1 MQFYS
6 TKNAGNKVTLKE
18 AVFYSLPTDNGL
30 YMPEKIHSLEREFFD
45 DIENFSFQEIAFH
58 ITKSILE
65 NEIPDQDLRSVINH
79 ALHFDAPVKML
90 NEYIGSVELWHGPS
104 LAFKDFGARFMA
116 GLMSY
121 LTSDEDKK
129 TTILTATSGDTGG
142 AVAMGFFDISGI
154 EVIILY
160 PSGKVSPLQERQFT
174 NLGGNIT
181 ALEISGNFDDCQN
194 LVKRAFSDKDILK
207 KYSLTSANSINIA
220 RLIPQTFY
228 YFYAYKQVKHT
239 GLPVVFS
246 VPSGNF
252 GNLTAGLWAKK
263 MGLTVSRFVAATNV
277 NKIIPDYLETGVFQ
291 PQKSIHTLSHAMD
304 VGNPGNW
311 DRIQNLY
318 NHDLKKIRK
327 DIRGFWLS
335 DEDTIKTIQK
345 VYRQYQYICDPH
357 GAIGYAALEALL
369 KPGEL
374 GLFLE
379 TAHPAK
385 FLSTMERAL
394 GKKNPTVPQTLQYLL
409 DMPKKSVELSV
420 EYTHF
425 KKYLLERA

>member
-1 MQFYS
+1 V
-6 TKNAGNKVTLKE
+6 N
-18 AVFYSLPTDNGL
+18 
-30 YMPEKIHSLEREFFD
+30 
-45 DIENFSFQEIAFH
+45 
-58 ITKSILE
+58 
-65 NEIPDQDLRSVINH
+65 
-79 ALHFDAPVKML
+79 FDAPVRML

-116 GLMSY
+116 ALMSY

-129 TTILTATSGDTGG
+129 ITLLTATSGDTGG
-142 AVAMGFFDISGI
+142 AVAMGFFDMPGI
-154 EVIILY
+154 EVFILY
-160 PSGKVSPLQERQFT
+160 PSGKVSPLQEKQFT
-174 NLGGNIT
+174 TLGGNIT
-181 ALEISGNFDDCQN
+181 VLEISGNFDDCQN
-194 LVKRAFSDKDILK
+194 LVKMAFTDEDILK
-207 KYSLTSANSINIA
+207 KYSLTSANSINMA

-228 YFYAYKQVKHT
+228 YFHAYKQVKHA

-263 MGLTVSRFVAATNV
+263 MGLPVSRFVAATNV
-277 NKIIPDYLETGVFQ
+277 NKIIPDYLETGIFQ
-291 PQKSIHTLSHAMD
+291 TRDSIHTISHAMD
-304 VGNPGNW
+304 VGNPSNW

-327 DIRGFWLS
+327 DVQGFWLS

-357 GAIGYAALEALL
+357 GAIGYTALESLL

-394 GKKNPTVPQTLQYLL
+394 GENNPAVPQTLQSLL
-409 DMPKKSVELSV
+409 DMPKKSVSLSV
-420 EYTHF
+420 EYPHF